1 MAEPIYKM
9 FRVGGK
15 EAWYQL
21 SKEEQDAMFAKVD
34 EARQSVGGKVVISC
48 DSSWASEQW
57 LFWGVEEFPSLE
69 AVQEFTRRLIEL
81 NWFRYVESDILLGS
95 ALPADSAA

>member
-1 MAEPIYKM
+1 MTGPIYKM

-21 SKEEQDAMFAKVD
+21 SKEEQDAMFARVD
-34 EARQSVGGKVVISC
+34 EARKSVGGKVIIYC
-48 DSSWASEQW
+48 DSAWNSEQW

-69 AVQEFTRRLIEL
+69 AVQEFTKCLL
-81 NWFRYVESDILLGS
+81 DVSWFRYVDSDILLGT
-95 ALPADSAA
+95 AVPETA

>member
-1 MAEPIYKM
+1 MTGPIYKM

-21 SKEEQDAMFAKVD
+21 SKEQQDALFAKLA
-34 EARQSVGGKVVISC
+34 EARQSVNGKVVISC
-48 DSSWASEQW
+48 DSSWNSEQW

-69 AVQEFTRRLIEL
+69 AVQEFARCLMEM
-81 NWFRYVESDILLGS
+81 NWFRYVESDMLLGT
-95 ALPADSAA
+95 AMPDDAA

>member
-1 MAEPIYKM
+1 MTGPIYKM

-21 SKEEQDAMFAKVD
+21 SKEQQDAMFAKVD
-34 EARQSVGGKVVISC
+34 EARKSVGGKVALMC
-48 DSSWASEQW
+48 DSSWNSEQW

-69 AVQEFTRRLIEL
+69 ALQEFTRCLMEL
-81 NWFRYVESDILLGS
+81 NWFRYTDSDVLLGT
-95 ALPADSAA
+95 AMPQDAA

>member
-1 MAEPIYKM
+1 MAGSVYKM

-34 EARQSVGGKVVISC
+34 EARKSVNGKVIVYC
-48 DSSWASEQW
+48 DSAWDSERW
-57 LFWGVEEFPSLE
+57 LFWGVEEFPSFE
-69 AVQEFTRRLIEL
+69 AMQEFTKCLMDI
-81 NWFRYVESDILLGS
+81 NWFRYVDSEIMLGT
-95 ALPADSAA
+95 AMPENA

>member
-1 MAEPIYKM
+1 M

-21 SKEEQDAMFAKVD
+21 SKAEQDAMFAKVD
-34 EARQSVGGKVVISC
+34 EARKIVGAKVVISC
-48 DSSWASEQW
+48 DSSWDSERW

-69 AVQEFTRRLIEL
+69 AVQEFTRCLMDL
-81 NWFRYVESDILLGS
+81 NWFRYVDSDILLGT
-95 ALPADSAA
+95 AMPETA

>member
-1 MAEPIYKM
+1 MAGPIYKM

-21 SKEEQDAMFAKVD
+21 SKEQQDAMFAKLA
-34 EARQSVGGKVVISC
+34 EARQSVGAKVLISC
-48 DSSWASEQW
+48 DSSWNSEQW

-69 AVQEFTRRLIEL
+69 AVQEFTSRLMEM
-81 NWFRYVESDILLGS
+81 NWFRYVDSDVLLGT
-95 ALPADSAA
+95 AMPPDAA